1 MELLAVLFILK
12 LNARINIFKYIEEKY
27 GQKEIKLA
35 RVIQKQRSH
44 ITKIQCDIKYL
55 FPCKQNSLIP
65 LFTRPKFSIK
75 ISYYLRNKIE
85 HQILEAAIKNKYR
98 KKQTRP
104 WQLEEDINCLANKI
118 GCSSL

>member
-55 FPCKQNSLIP
+55 LPCKQNSLIP
-65 LFTRPKFSIK
+65 LFTRVFD
-75 ISYYLRNKIE
+75 
-85 HQILEAAIKNKYR
+85 Q
-98 KKQTRP
+98 
-104 WQLEEDINCLANKI
+104 D
-118 GCSSL
+118 